1 MKCKFKIRGLD
12 CANCAA
18 ELERALRKI
27 EGIKNATIS
36 FMAER
41 MELEYDENNE
51 EEIIKKVKK
60 VIKREE
66 PDVTIEEIQE
76 GVIMKKKAIKI
87 IVAFILFL
95 IALIINFNNAK
106 SRDIIDLI
114 ELIKREVH
122 KKFNVELQLEQ
133 IRVIW

>member
-1 MKCKFKIRGLD
+1 MNIKFKIKGLD

-66 PDVTIEEIQE
+66 PDVKIE
-76 GVIMKKKAIKI
+76 KI
-87 IVAFILFL
+87 
-95 IALIINFNNAK
+95 
-106 SRDIIDLI
+106 
-114 ELIKREVH
+114 
-122 KKFNVELQLEQ
+122 
-133 IRVIW
+133 